1 MRTGRIR
8 SAIELHIYPRLNR
21 AAEAV
26 LHKLGKADDFVQDKY
41 REYKT
46 EIKDLYTGVRIVL
59 MQYRVREAGFSDVNE
74 ARAAV
79 LLLRGIPDLRLVHL
93 LGKIEKNEYAFQAV
107 RIIRGGK
114 INGSNIRYGYLSLIF
129 ALKQIGSYNKF
140 MIENPNN
147 YEIELIKRAKD
158 DRVIYQTEGL
168 KDTNV
173 WIVSSDPLRTTRKK
187 ANDGLSK
194 SDQFALFNLGARVL
208 LGVPRGA

>member
-1 MRTGRIR
+1 
-8 SAIELHIYPRLNR
+8 
-21 AAEAV
+21 